1 MGGRNMG
8 LRVWF
13 LITMMILSLS
23 AGCASSGTMTHQQVL
38 SQVEVRQLLGAGMS
52 IGYSVAP

>member
-1 MGGRNMG
+1 MN

-13 LITMMILSLS
+13 LITMMILSFS
-23 AGCASSGTMTHQQVL
+23 AGCTSSGTMTHQQVL